1 MSREPIRVLINMTS
15 QIGGKPTGVSRGTFC
30 LLREW
35 VKTPDMEF
43 VLRSAWSRDELPRD
57 LRDSALEVMT
67 IPRPRRMTFHTF
79 HQAVVMPSVIR
90 TARAAL
96 LVNAD
101 PFGSPTG
108 CRARMTIVHDFYH
121 RAIRDRV
128 PLRARLT
135 NESAFFVVLHSSTRI
150 MCISNATRADLTRA
164 FPALTSRSVV
174 VHWASTLG
182 VLSADSSTNPL
193 KAKEPYILVVG
204 NDGIN
209 KNFELVGRA
218 FDRLHGS
225 GYRQVSLVH
234 VGQDNRDAIAS
245 VLTQASARNAVV
257 RLERIEDAEL
267 GAIFANALCLCVPSL
282 YEGFCLPILEAQ
294 QRDCPVVSTNV
305 SVMPEIAADGALYV
319 HPDRP
324 DDLARAVATLLVD
337 KNIRQAL
344 VEKGRENVSRFS
356 WQKAAGSYLDHMREL
371 VGRVT

>member
-1 MSREPIRVLINMTS
+1 MSKKPVRVLINMTS
-15 QIGGKPTGVSRGTFC
+15 QVAGKPTGVSRGTFC

-43 VLRSAWSRDELPRD
+43 VLRSAWSRDELPSD
-57 LRDSALEVMT
+57 LQDSALEVMT
-67 IPRPRRMTFHTF
+67 IPRPHRMTFHTF

-90 TARAAL
+90 TARAVL

-135 NESAFFVVLHSSTRI
+135 NGSAFFVVLHSSSRI

-182 VLSADSSTNPL
+182 APSADSSTNPV

-218 FDRLHGS
+218 FDRLHRS

-234 VGQDNRDAIAS
+234 VGQDDRKAIAS
-245 VLTQASARNAVV
+245 VLTETSARNAVV

-294 QRDCPVVSTNV
+294 QRDCPVVTTNV
-305 SVMPEIAADGALYV
+305 SVMPEIAGDGALYV

-324 DDLARAVATLLVD
+324 DELAQAVTTLLVD
-337 KNIRQAL
+337 RNIRQAL

-356 WQKAAGSYLDHMREL
+356 WHKAAGSYLDHMREL
-371 VGRVT
+371 VGSAT

>member
-1 MSREPIRVLINMTS
+1 
-15 QIGGKPTGVSRGTFC
+15 
-30 LLREW
+30 
-35 VKTPDMEF
+35 
-43 VLRSAWSRDELPRD
+43 
-57 LRDSALEVMT
+57 
-67 IPRPRRMTFHTF
+67 
-79 HQAVVMPSVIR
+79 
-90 TARAAL
+90 
-96 LVNAD
+96 
-101 PFGSPTG
+101 
-108 CRARMTIVHDFYH
+108 
-121 RAIRDRV
+121 
-128 PLRARLT
+128 
-135 NESAFFVVLHSSTRI
+135 
-150 MCISNATRADLTRA
+150 
-164 FPALTSRSVV
+164 VV

-182 VLSADSSTNPL
+182 APSADSATNPL

-218 FDRLHGS
+218 FDRLHSS

-245 VLTQASARNAVV
+245 VLTEASARNAVV

-324 DDLARAVATLLVD
+324 DEFARAVTTLLVD

-371 VGRVT
+371 VGSAP

>member
-1 MSREPIRVLINMTS
+1 MSRKPIRVLINMTS
-15 QIGGKPTGVSRGTFC
+15 QHRAKPTGISRGTFC

-43 VLRSAWSRDELPRD
+43 VLRSAWFREDLPSELQ
-57 LRDSALEVMT
+57 DSALEVMT

-79 HQAVVMPSVIR
+79 HQAVVMPSIVR
-90 TARAAL
+90 KARAAL

-108 CRARMTIVHDFYH
+108 GRARMTIVHDFYH

-135 NESAFFVVLHSSTRI
+135 NESAFFVVLHSSSRI

-164 FPALTSRSVV
+164 FPALTSRAVV
-174 VHWASTLG
+174 IHWASTLG
-182 VLSADSSTNPL
+182 APSGDSSPNPL
-193 KAKEPYILVVG
+193 KAKAPYILVVG

-218 FDRLHGS
+218 FDRLHSS
-225 GYRQVSLVH
+225 GYRQLSLVH
-234 VGQDNRDAIAS
+234 VGQDHRNAIAS
-245 VLTQASARNAVV
+245 ALSEESARNAVV

-267 GAIFANALCLCVPSL
+267 GAIFADALCLCVPSL
-282 YEGFCLPILEAQ
+282 DEGFCLPILEAQ

-324 DDLARAVATLLVD
+324 DELARAVTTILVD

-344 VEKGRENVSRFS
+344 VEKGRENAARFS
-356 WQKAAGSYLDHMREL
+356 WQKAAGA
-371 VGRVT
+371 